1 MKRWTLPGLL
11 AISLTAAT
19 FHVSTP
25 TQLRQAL
32 QSAATNGEADTILL
46 APGIYRTTDG
56 NATFEYLSNEE
67 YNLTLRGAD
76 PATTIL
82 SGEHTHRILKHTS
95 IKKATMILERLTF
108 KDGNSSIDN
117 RQVRRGLLP
126 SPGSSTS
133 FPSMGGGIL
142 SDYDLVIKECNFT
155 GNQAHL
161 GGGIYTNGSITITN
175 TTFTHNHAKDNGGGF
190 HAGST
195 KVTNSTF
202 TNNTAKNEGGGF
214 HIGSATVTNST
225 FTDNNA
231 TDGGGFKADSATVTN
246 TTFTDNHAEDNGGG
260 FYISGNLLFGIV
272 IMRNCIFTDN
282 NATEGGGFKANSATV
297 TNTTFTDNHA
307 EDNGGGFYAESA
319 TVTNSI
325 FTNNTG
331 DGGGGFS
338 VGRIHASNL
347 LMIGNE
353 NEGITI
359 RSSKDSTIYNS
370 IFLQNGAYDIKIAD
384 GAILA
389 HLNHNYIDLS
399 KVLGSHFAKENIF
412 GMDPGFVDE
421 ATGDYHLCGDS
432 PLVDAGTTEL
442 EGLQLPQKDMD
453 GNARVV
459 GASIDIGPYEY
470 STTRPTIL
478 DVRVLGEPKEGHKI
492 TLQVDYSLAEGRS
505 LASITYDYE
514 GDGTFVPE
522 ASHIYDKPGTYEIAV
537 KVTDDAGEFSIKKI
551 TLTIQKED
559 LRDKLAKI
567 LTPEQIE
574 QVLPIIE
581 QEKEVALQNALPI
594 QQPKSDTAAILDQIA
609 GKPLPIKG
617 YYLHYGTGLFE
628 WIYVP
633 HSLKSAYKLE
643 RGIRSGYRLVWTPFP
658 NSTHIEKIGESIV
671 LTPTQ

>member
-95 IKKATMILERLTF
+95 TKKATMILERLTF
-108 KDGNSSIDN
+108 KDGNSSHYN
-117 RQVRRGLLP
+117 K
-126 SPGSSTS
+126 
-133 FPSMGGGIL
+133 GGGVY
-142 SDYDLVIKECNFT
+142 SDYDLIVKDCNFT
-155 GNQAHL
+155 GNHSYQ
-161 GGGIYTNGSITITN
+161 GGGIYVTPYYTSII
-175 TTFTHNHAKDNGGGF
+175 
-190 HAGST
+190 
-195 KVTNSTF
+195 VM
-202 TNNTAKNEGGGF
+202 
-214 HIGSATVTNST
+214 NST
-225 FTDNNA
+225 FTDNDA
-231 TDGGGFKADSATVTN
+231 S
-246 TTFTDNHAEDNGGG
+246 EGGG
-260 FYISGNLLFGIV
+260 FY
-272 IMRNCIFTDN
+272 TDN
-282 NATEGGGFKANSATV
+282 ATV
-297 TNTTFTDNHA
+297 TDSTFTHNNA
-307 EDNGGGFYAESA
+307 GSGGGFYAWRA
-319 TVTNSI
+319 TVTDSFFTSNNANVSGGFFTWYYTPVTNSI
-325 FTNNTG
+325 FTNNSAGCYVG
-331 DGGGGFS
+331 DGS
-338 VGRIHASNL
+338 IHASNL

-353 NEGITI
+353 KGGIAI
-359 RSSKDSTIYNS
+359 RNGKNSTIYNS
-370 IFLQNGAYDIKIAD
+370 IFLQNGEYDIKIAND
-384 GAILA
+384 AILA
-389 HLNHNYIDLS
+389 HLDHNYIDLS

-453 GNARVV
+453 GNARVA

-492 TLQVDYSLAEGRS
+492 TLQVDYSLAKGRS
-505 LASITYDYE
+505 LASITYDYK

-617 YYLHYGTGLFE
+617 YYLHYGTGLFA

-633 HSLKSAYKLE
+633 HSLKNAYKLE
-643 RGIRSGYRLVWTPFP
+643 RGIRSGYRLVWTRFP
-658 NSTHIEKIGESIV
+658 DGTHIEKIGESIV